1 MIKFQQRQVL
11 IYCIKIKQNFC
22 AKSEGRNDTKTI
34 PDISRISQINFI
46 YREI

>member
-22 AKSEGRNDTKTI
+22 TDQKVKAD
-34 PDISRISQINFI
+34 
-46 YREI
+46 